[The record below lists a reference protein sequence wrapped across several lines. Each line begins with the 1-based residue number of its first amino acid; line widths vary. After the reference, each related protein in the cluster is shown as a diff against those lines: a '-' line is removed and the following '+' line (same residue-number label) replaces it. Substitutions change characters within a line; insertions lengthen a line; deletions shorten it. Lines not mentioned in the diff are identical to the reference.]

1 MSSLRKVALAAAFT
15 ITMGGIGLSP
25 AKAAIE
31 TWNFNS
37 PTGQLPNTQNY
48 LSSPDGFTATAAGFA
63 SGSLTFGTPTALF
76 GKNDGTEGGS
86 LENGLGICGPSCALS
101 GNTSDEIT
109 AGVSFIRVQLP
120 TGSTDVRATIGSVTL
135 GEHFEI
141 FGSTSATSGY
151 VPVFVN
157 GDASLQGQ
165 SLALGACPGCTFF
178 AFTAVGVQGIPP
190 TNLNAADILL
200 GQMTANVS
208 AIPIPGALPLF
219 ATGLVGLVLLGW
231 RRKKKAIAA

>member
-1 MSSLRKVALAAAFT
+1 MQSKLNVAVAAAFT

-76 GKNDGTEGGS
+76 AKNDGIESGS
-86 LENGLGICGPSCALS
+86 IENGLGICGPSCALS
-101 GNTSDEIT
+101 GNTDDEIT

-178 AFTAVGVQGIPP
+178 AFTAVGVQSS
-190 TNLNAADILL
+190 TTLTAADILL

-219 ATGLVGLVLLGW
+219 ATGLAGLGLLGW
-231 RRKKKAIAA
+231 RRKKKAAPLNA

>member
-15 ITMGGIGLSP
+15 ITMGGMGLSP
-25 AKAAIE
+25 AKAATE

-48 LSSPDGFTATAAGFA
+48 SSTPDGLIATAAGFA

-76 GKNDGTEGGS
+76 GKSGS
-86 LENGLGICGPSCALS
+86 ENGLGICGPSCALS
-101 GNTSDEIT
+101 GNTDDEIT

-120 TGSTDVRATIGSVTL
+120 TGSTDVHATLDSVTL
-135 GEHFEI
+135 SEHFEI
-141 FGSTSATSGY
+141 FGSTSPTSGY

-165 SLALGACPGCTFF
+165 SLALGPCPGCTFF
-178 AFTAVGVQGIPP
+178 AFTAVGVQSATDPSP
-190 TNLNAADILL
+190 ADILL

-219 ATGLVGLVLLGW
+219 ATGLGVLGLLGW
-231 RRKKKAIAA
+231 RRKKAAAG

>member
-15 ITMGGIGLSP
+15 ITMGGMGLSP
-25 AKAAIE
+25 AKAATE

-37 PTGQLPNTQNY
+37 PTGQLSNTQNY
-48 LSSPDGFTATAAGFA
+48 TSTADGLIATAAGFA

-76 GKNDGTEGGS
+76 GKSGS
-86 LENGLGICGPSCALS
+86 ENGLGICGPTCALS
-101 GNTSDEIT
+101 GNTDDEIT

-120 TGSTDVRATIGSVTL
+120 TGSTDVHATLDSVTL

-178 AFTAVGVQGIPP
+178 AFTAVGVQSSTDPG
-190 TNLNAADILL
+190 AANILL

-219 ATGLVGLVLLGW
+219 ATGLAGLGLLGW
-231 RRKKKAIAA
+231 RRKKTAA

>member
-15 ITMGGIGLSP
+15 ITMGGMGLSP
-25 AKAAIE
+25 AKAATE

-48 LSSPDGFTATAAGFA
+48 SSTPDGLTATAAGFA

-76 GKNDGTEGGS
+76 GKNDGTESGS
-86 LENGLGICGPSCALS
+86 IENGLGICGPSCALS
-101 GNTSDEIT
+101 GNTENEIT
-109 AGVSFIRVQLP
+109 AGVSFILVHLP
-120 TGSTDVRATIGSVTL
+120 TGSTDVHATINSVT
-135 GEHFEI
+135 GAEHFEI

-178 AFTAVGVQGIPP
+178 AFTAVGIQDST

-219 ATGLVGLVLLGW
+219 ATGLVGLVLLGAG
-231 RRKKKAIAA
+231 RKRLHI

>member
-25 AKAAIE
+25 AKAATE

-48 LSSPDGFTATAAGFA
+48 SSTPDGLIATAAGFA

-76 GKNDGTEGGS
+76 GKSGS
-86 LENGLGICGPSCALS
+86 ENGLGIYGPTCALS
-101 GNTSDEIT
+101 GNTDDEIT

-120 TGSTDVRATIGSVTL
+120 TGSTDVHATINSVT
-135 GEHFEI
+135 GSEHFEI

-178 AFTAVGVQGIPP
+178 AFTAVGVQSSTDPG
-190 TNLNAADILL
+190 AANILL

-231 RRKKKAIAA
+231 RRKKAAA

>member
-1 MSSLRKVALAAAFT
+1 MGSDCPRQKRLLRP
-15 ITMGGIGLSP
+15 GIS
-25 AKAAIE
+25 IVRRD
-31 TWNFNS
+31 
-37 PTGQLPNTQNY
+37 NY
-48 LSSPDGFTATAAGFA
+48 LTHKITSSPDGLIATAAGFA

-76 GKNDGTEGGS
+76 GKNDGIESGS
-86 LENGLGICGPSCALS
+86 IENGLGICGPSCVLT
-101 GNTSDEIT
+101 GNTENEIT
-109 AGVSFIRVQLP
+109 ASVSFITVQLP
-120 TGSTDVRATIGSVTL
+120 TGSTDVHATINSVT
-135 GEHFEI
+135 GSEHFEI

-178 AFTAVGVQGIPP
+178 AFTAVGVQSS
-190 TNLNAADILL
+190 TTAADILL

-219 ATGLVGLVLLGW
+219 ATGLVGLGLLG
-231 RRKKKAIAA
+231 RRKRKARAIA